1 MYRAPTLLKVL
12 VADDAELLRQRMV
25 SLLSKLDGIG
35 LILESQDCSTT
46 LEAIEQ
52 HEPDVVL
59 LDLRMPD
66 GSGLRVLRALR
77 GRERRPRVMILTTWG
92 DPDVRRRCLD
102 AGADEFFE
110 KGTEFMGA
118 IAAVEAMTK

>member
-1 MYRAPTLLKVL
+1 MLTVL
-12 VADDAELLRQRMV
+12 VADDAELLRQRIV
-25 SLLSKLDGIG
+25 SLLSRLDGIDR
-35 LILESQDCSTT
+35 ILESNDCATT
-46 LEAIEQ
+46 LEAIER

-77 GRERRPRVMILTTWG
+77 GREPRPRVLILTTWG

-102 AGADEFFE
+102 AGADDFFE

-118 IAAVEAMTK
+118 IAAVEAMTQ